1 MILALVPGQNVFDV
15 VLLVLTITI
24 LPAVSAFAGARFAR
38 HPGSLVSRYWQTM
51 ARGWLMVALLAID
64 WRWSGRLISM
74 LGLDIPVGTYGLYG
88 LIAVTAATLFLAVM
102 LLNLKVFIKPARYP
116 KLREQM
122 REMKILPRT
131 LRELLVFLAVAVTAG
146 IWEELLFRGFL
157 IWFLAPYVGVIGA
170 VLISTLAFGL
180 GHAYQGWRGIPRT
193 GAVGL
198 VLAIAYIA
206 SGSLWWV
213 MAAHALLDI
222 YGGLLAWW
230 VSQMPEAA
238 QPA

>member
-1 MILALVPGQNVFDV
+1 MTVAPASGQNAFDV
-15 VLLVLTITI
+15 VMLVLTVAV
-24 LPAVSAFAGARFAR
+24 LPAVSAFMGARLAK

-51 ARGWLMVALLAID
+51 ARGWLMVALLIVD
-64 WRWSGRLISM
+64 WRWSGRSLAA
-74 LGLDIPVGTYGLYG
+74 LGLDIPIGAYGLYG
-88 LIAVTAATLFLAVM
+88 LIAVAAATLFLAVM
-102 LLNLKVFIKPARYP
+102 LLNLRAFIKPARYP

-122 REMKILPRT
+122 REMKILPGT
-131 LRELLVFLAVAVTAG
+131 TRELLVFLLVAVTAG

-157 IWFLAPYVGVIGA
+157 IWFLAPYAGVIGA
-170 VLISTLAFGL
+170 ALIATLAFGL

-193 GAVGL
+193 GAIGL
-198 VLAIAYIA
+198 IFAVAYIA

-213 MAAHALLDI
+213 MAAHAMLDL
-222 YGGLLAWW
+222 YGGLLAWR

>member
-1 MILALVPGQNVFDV
+1 MHLAPGQNLFDV
-15 VLLVLTITI
+15 VLLVLTVAV
-24 LPAVSAFAGARFAR
+24 LPAVSAVMGARLAR

-51 ARGWLMVALLAID
+51 ARGWLMVALLAVD
-64 WRWSGRLISM
+64 WRRSGRSFAA
-74 LGLDIPVGTYGLYG
+74 LGLDVPVGAYGLYG
-88 LIAVTAATLFLAVM
+88 LVAIAAAALFLAVM
-102 LLNLKVFIKPARYP
+102 LLNLRVFIKPARYP

-131 LRELLVFLAVAVTAG
+131 TRELLAFLLVAITAG
-146 IWEELLFRGFL
+146 VWEELLFRGFL
-157 IWFLAPYVGVIGA
+157 IWFLAPYAGIVGAIA
-170 VLISTLAFGL
+170 IATLAFGL

-198 VLAIAYIA
+198 IFAVAYIA

-213 MAAHALLDI
+213 MAAHALLDL
-222 YGGLLAWW
+222 YGGLLSWRI
-230 VSQMPEAA
+230 SRMPEAA